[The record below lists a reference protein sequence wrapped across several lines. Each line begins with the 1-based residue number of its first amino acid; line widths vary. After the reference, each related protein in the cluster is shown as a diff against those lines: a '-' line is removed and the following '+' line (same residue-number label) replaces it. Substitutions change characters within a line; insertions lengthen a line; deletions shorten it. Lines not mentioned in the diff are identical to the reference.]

1 MAKQTDETVILKFEI
16 DHSKAEKDLI
26 AVNKAILSNKEA
38 QTKLT
43 AEYKKG
49 IITQEEYVK
58 ESLRIQQNL
67 KAEQTQSRNLTALI
81 NTESN
86 SRNALKTKV
95 SILAKEYDNLNT
107 ATDKG
112 LARQKE
118 LEKELSTLNEQITKT
133 SKSAGLFK
141 DQIGNYPEKFGEAAK
156 GINVAGISV
165 GDIGAKLASFANP
178 ATAAVGIVGALATAY
193 ANSTIGAKDL
203 EFAQNELSTAISLT
217 TNAFAGLISSAEDG
231 EGLFSKLA
239 TYGIAQVFGTTTAI
253 LSKAAAQ
260 SKETLQD
267 LGRDELDIRDKVND
281 RLETNQELLST
292 LGDAQVSYN
301 DKIFNA
307 DSIIN
312 NLRKNEEELLKIKK
326 GELQELE
333 FQLAIDKE
341 NEDLQT
347 KVKQQV
353 LEVSGIEK
361 DTTKQVEKILR
372 LKENLTAAE
381 QKRLELLA
389 KQAAE
394 EERINKAV
402 SDINRR
408 SSKVTNPSEVV
419 SLADQNAIGQIPD
432 DQKNQQ
438 QLDDQQRTKDLIEGT
453 AKFTLSS
460 EETLQKGLK
469 GMKDKAAKE
478 DYERSQKE
486 IQLRQSV
493 EDSILNITR
502 QSLANIAAAVNKNSN
517 EYKLI
522 ASAVAL
528 IDTYKA
534 ANAAF
539 ASGSEINVAYGA
551 IAAAAAIAAGLAN
564 VAAINGI
571 TFAEGGYTGDGGK
584 YEPAGIVHKGE
595 YVAPQNV
602 VNSPAAQPHIAALE
616 GMRVRGY
623 ADGGFVTNTSI
634 SGTQQAIIMANAIKN
649 LPPQQISIKEFLR
662 KANQLQIK
670 ETNSIFGS

>member
-165 GDIGAKLASFANP
+165 GDIGTKLASFANP
-178 ATAAVGIVGALATAY
+178 ATAAIGLVTALGIAY
-193 ANSTIGAKDL
+193 TKSTIGAKDL
-203 EFAQNELSTAISLT
+203 EFAQNELSSAISLT
-217 TNAFAGLISSAEDG
+217 SNAFAGLISSAEDG

-253 LSKAAAQ
+253 LAKASAQ
-260 SKETLQD
+260 SKETLED
-267 LGRDELDIRDKVND
+267 LGRTEIQVRDKVND
-281 RLETNQELLST
+281 RLETNQELLSD
-292 LGDAQVSYN
+292 LGDAQVSYD
-301 DKIFNA
+301 DKIFK
-307 DSIIN
+307 SGQIID
-312 NLRKNEEELLKIKK
+312 NLRANEEELLKVKK
-326 GELQELE
+326 DELQELQ
-333 FQLAIDKE
+333 FQLALDKE

-347 KVKQQV
+347 VV
-353 LEVSGIEK
+353 LEKQLEISKIEK

-372 LKENLTAAE
+372 LKENLTSAE
-381 QKRLELLA
+381 QKRLELLR

-394 EERINKAV
+394 EDRINKAV
-402 SDINRR
+402 TDINRR
-408 SSKVTNPSEVV
+408 SSKVNNPSEVV
-419 SLADQNAIGQIPD
+419 SLADQNAIQQTPD
-432 DQKNQQ
+432 TEKTQQ

-602 VNSPAAQPHIAALE
+602 VNAPAAQPHIAALE